1 MATSG
6 RNHGTSVMVGF
17 SRGANDTPSCG
28 EKQSCSILPAPEC
41 NKTSTR
47 MMAKLTR
54 LQHRVADESCCY
66 RGQGDLPRT
75 PTDEPTTT
83 SRLCHSPLVTPDSN
97 DLGWSNAE
105 SSDRQVSLKRRR
117 EGRQGRALVR
127 VDSSSDGDSSSAT
140 DITETLTMSVRSLSH
155 GSSAPSSSLK
165 SCLSSSTKNFDRRHG
180 NGKLNHHRHVRFDS
194 IRIRRYQ
201 VVLGD
206 NPEVSVGPPISLG
219 WNFSSI
225 GPIKVDAYEKHRNEK
240 DRRQGNELVLP
251 AFMRRQILLRNNL
264 ATAAEITDRVKEVK
278 ATQSQRDRTV
288 KLLPFA
294 KFEEASESAKR
305 KAARAASR
313 VFNRKSSQSDT
324 NKNCNPCNDSRDCK
338 QGNKHPQRSQSFAT
352 FDRRRTIMS
361 LHEQCRSSH
370 F

>member
-17 SRGANDTPSCG
+17 SRGANDTPTCG

-41 NKTSTR
+41 NKTGTR
-47 MMAKLTR
+47 LMAKLTR

-75 PTDEPTTT
+75 PTDEPTATP
-83 SRLCHSPLVTPDSN
+83 RLCHCRLVTPDSI
-97 DLGWSNAE
+97 DFGWSDAD
-105 SSDRQVSLKRRR
+105 SSDRQFALKRRR

-140 DITETLTMSVRSLSH
+140 DVTETLTMSVRSLSR
-155 GSSAPSSSLK
+155 GSSAPSSPLK

-180 NGKLNHHRHVRFDS
+180 NGKLNHHGHVRFDS

-313 VFNRKSSQSDT
+313 VLSRKSSQSDT
-324 NKNCNPCNDSRDCK
+324 FLNPRNDSRDCK
-338 QGNKHPQRSQSFAT
+338 KGNKHPQRSQSFAT

-361 LHEQCRSSH
+361 LHEQCRSSQ